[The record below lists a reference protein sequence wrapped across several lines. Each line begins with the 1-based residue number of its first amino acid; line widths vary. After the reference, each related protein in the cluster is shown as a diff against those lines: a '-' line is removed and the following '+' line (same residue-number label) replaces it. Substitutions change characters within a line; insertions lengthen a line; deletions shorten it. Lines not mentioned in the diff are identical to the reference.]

1 MTTGARSEATQGTR
15 KEGDRQS
22 RMLRDTTMAAALITL
37 ALALAGCKTS
47 AQDDPRTQPELVRV
61 TTVATP
67 AGGSGSFTGAVTA
80 RVQSDL
86 GFRVSGKVIR
96 RMVDV
101 GQTVVSGQ
109 PLMQIDIT
117 DYMHAITTQSENV
130 AAARARSDQAAADEL
145 RYRGLVRTGA
155 VSASIYDQI
164 KAAADSAQA
173 QLAAAA
179 AQEKIAR
186 DQGDYSILYAD
197 SDGTVVQTLAEPG
210 QVVAAGQTVVKLA
223 HAGPREAAVY
233 LPETVRPVL
242 GSVAQ
247 ATLYGAVKSAP
258 ARLRQ
263 LSDSAD
269 PATRTFE
276 ARYVLEGKNAD
287 APLGATVTIRLP
299 VPTTAGSLVVPNA
312 AIIDRGNGPG
322 VWIVD
327 NATSTVT
334 FLPVTILRL
343 GEEETYVR
351 GGGLRSGEHIIALG
365 AHLLTEG
372 QHIRVPENAPDKSMV
387 SSR

>member
-1 MTTGARSEATQGTR
+1 MTRRGQASG
-15 KEGDRQS
+15 
-22 RMLRDTTMAAALITL
+22 MLRDTTMAAALIGF
-37 ALALAGCKTS
+37 ALALAGCNTR

-67 AGGSGSFTGAVTA
+67 AGGTGSFTGAVTA

-130 AAARARSDQAAADEL
+130 AAARARADQAAADEL

-179 AQEKIAR
+179 AQERIAR

-334 FLPVTILRL
+334 FRPVTILRL

>member
-1 MTTGARSEATQGTR
+1 MN
-15 KEGDRQS
+15 
-22 RMLRDTTMAAALITL
+22 TTMAAALMTL
-37 ALALAGCKTS
+37 TLALAGCETR
-47 AQDDPRTQPELVRV
+47 AQDDPRTLPELVRV
-61 TTVATP
+61 TTVTTP
-67 AGGSGSFTGAVTA
+67 AGGSESFTGAVTS

-96 RMVDV
+96 RMVDL

-155 VSASIYDQI
+155 VSASTYDQI

-173 QLAAAA
+173 QLAAAV
-179 AQEKIAR
+179 AQERIAR

-223 HAGPREAAVY
+223 HAGAREAAIY

-276 ARYVLEGKNAD
+276 A
-287 APLGATVTIRLP
+287 
-299 VPTTAGSLVVPNA
+299 SLRPRREKRGRTPGGHSDDPA
-312 AIIDRGNGPG
+312 AS
-322 VWIVD
+322 
-327 NATSTVT
+327 A
-334 FLPVTILRL
+334 
-343 GEEETYVR
+343 EY
-351 GGGLRSGEHIIALG
+351 GGLAGGSQCGDHRP
-365 AHLLTEG
+365 G
-372 QHIRVPENAPDKSMV
+372 QRAWRLDCRRGQPRRNIPAGYHPPPR
-387 SSR
+387 

>member
-1 MTTGARSEATQGTR
+1 
-15 KEGDRQS
+15 
-22 RMLRDTTMAAALITL
+22 
-37 ALALAGCKTS
+37 
-47 AQDDPRTQPELVRV
+47 
-61 TTVATP
+61 
-67 AGGSGSFTGAVTA
+67 
-80 RVQSDL
+80 
-86 GFRVSGKVIR
+86 
-96 RMVDV
+96 
-101 GQTVVSGQ
+101 
-109 PLMQIDIT
+109 
-117 DYMHAITTQSENV
+117 
-130 AAARARSDQAAADEL
+130 
-145 RYRGLVRTGA
+145 
-155 VSASIYDQI
+155 
-164 KAAADSAQA
+164 
-173 QLAAAA
+173 AAA

-247 ATLYGAVKSAP
+247 ATLYGADKSAP

-276 ARYVLEGKNAD
+276 ARYVLEGKNAG

-299 VPTTAGSLVVPNA
+299 MPNTAGSLVVPNA
-312 AIIDRGNGPG
+312 AITDRGNGPG

-327 NATSTVT
+327 NATRTVT
-334 FLPVTILRL
+334 FRPVTILRL
-343 GEEETYVR
+343 SVEETYL
-351 GGGLRSGEHIIALG
+351 GGGLRTGEHIVALG

-372 QHIRVPENAPDKSMV
+372 QRIRVAENAPVKSV
-387 SSR
+387 VPSR

>member
-1 MTTGARSEATQGTR
+1 
-15 KEGDRQS
+15 
-22 RMLRDTTMAAALITL
+22 MLRDTTMAAALITL

-47 AQDDPRTQPELVRV
+47 AQEDPRTQPELVRI

-96 RMVDV
+96 RMVDA

-179 AQEKIAR
+179 GAR
-186 DQGDYSILYAD
+186 KDCQGSGRLLD
-197 SDGTVVQTLAEPG
+197 SVCGLRRDG
-210 QVVAAGQTVVKLA
+210 
-223 HAGPREAAVY
+223 
-233 LPETVRPVL
+233 
-242 GSVAQ
+242 
-247 ATLYGAVKSAP
+247 
-258 ARLRQ
+258 
-263 LSDSAD
+263 SAD
-269 PATRTFE
+269 T
-276 ARYVLEGKNAD
+276 G
-287 APLGATVTIRLP
+287 
-299 VPTTAGSLVVPNA
+299 
-312 AIIDRGNGPG
+312 
-322 VWIVD
+322 
-327 NATSTVT
+327 
-334 FLPVTILRL
+334 
-343 GEEETYVR
+343 
-351 GGGLRSGEHIIALG
+351 
-365 AHLLTEG
+365 
-372 QHIRVPENAPDKSMV
+372 
-387 SSR
+387 

>member
-1 MTTGARSEATQGTR
+1 
-15 KEGDRQS
+15 
-22 RMLRDTTMAAALITL
+22 MLMNTTMAAALITL
-37 ALALAGCKTS
+37 TLALAGCETR
-47 AQDDPRTQPELVRV
+47 AQDDPRTLPELVRV
-61 TTVATP
+61 TTVTTP
-67 AGGSGSFTGAVTA
+67 AGGSESFTGAVTA

-96 RMVDV
+96 RMVDL

-130 AAARARSDQAAADEL
+130 AAARARADQAAADEL

-334 FLPVTILRL
+334 FRPVTILRL